1 MLNSEEFKRG
11 VLLDTL
17 PDDIISMVT
26 ANKTSLGNNPSIPDI
41 FDVPFLLKLTE
52 QGFEQA
58 KNKLKEIGEIND
70 IEETELEPALSK
82 LILKCKKMEEPIRN
96 ELEKICINYVID
108 LFGVPE
114 DTVDI
119 EVT

>member
-1 MLNSEEFKRG
+1 MKTIYINENILNSEEFKRG

-70 IEETELEPALSK
+70 IEENKHSK
-82 LILKCKKMEEPIRN
+82 IKKTSYISLIIKIRSN
-96 ELEKICINYVID
+96 L
-108 LFGVPE
+108 
-114 DTVDI
+114 
-119 EVT
+119 